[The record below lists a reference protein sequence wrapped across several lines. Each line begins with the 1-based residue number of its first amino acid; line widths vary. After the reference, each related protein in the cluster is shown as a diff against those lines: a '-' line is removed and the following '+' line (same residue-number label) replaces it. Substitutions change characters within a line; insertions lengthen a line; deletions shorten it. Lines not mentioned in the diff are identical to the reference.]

1 MCGICGEL
9 RFDAAP
15 VREEALVAMRD
26 RLVHRGPDSFGV
38 YVSARGTGGLGFRR
52 LRIIDLSP
60 NASQPMANEDGSVQ
74 VVFNGEIYNYK
85 TLREGLLARGHRFRS
100 QSDTEVIVHLYEEK
114 GADCIADLEGM
125 FAIAIWDERAER
137 MTLARDRAGKK
148 PLFYYRDDRMLAF
161 ASEIK
166 AFFDH
171 PAIPIEPDPEA
182 VPYYFIYGYV
192 PLPATIYK
200 GILQLEP
207 GTLMAVDTAGH
218 QATRRYWQLRYPE
231 AGAVRPIARE
241 EAAAGVR
248 ARLTSAVERRLM
260 SDVPLGAFLSG
271 GLDSTIVVGL
281 MSRMMSTPVKTFS
294 IGFEGDAAYDE
305 TAYARLAAERFET
318 DHTEFRVS
326 PSAIDLIDT
335 LVWHHDGPFGDSS
348 AVPTYLVSKLTR
360 EKVTVVLTG
369 DGGDELFA
377 GYLRFYAALLADRVP
392 VAVGR
397 AAHGLLSGVPTPANN
412 RHWLARAQ
420 RFAASMSAPL
430 HDRLTAWNAL
440 FFDDLEALLR
450 PDFVAGLKPI
460 DKLHHIAAERAMMA
474 GRSTLSQALHAN
486 FTSYLADDLLVKTD
500 RCTMANSL
508 EARSPFLDRELVE
521 YAAGL
526 PDDLKLRGGRT
537 KVILRDAF
545 PDLVPAAIGRRGK
558 MGFGVPLDTWF
569 RGELREHMRDLLLAP
584 GARYRDMLSGPF
596 VEALVARHLAGDANL
611 GQQLWSI
618 MCFEVWLQRLPE
630 WTRRARPGPSQP
642 LASPA
647 LSQGVRA

>member
-9 RFDAAP
+9 RFDGAP
-15 VREEALVAMRD
+15 VREEELVAMRD

-38 YVSARGTGGLGFRR
+38 YVSPRAAAGLGFRR
-52 LRIIDLSP
+52 LKIIDLSP
-60 NASQPMANEDGSVQ
+60 NAGQPMANEDGTVQ
-74 VVFNGEIYNYK
+74 VVFNGEIYNYR
-85 TLREGLLARGHRFRS
+85 TLREELAARGHRFRS

-125 FAIAIWDERAER
+125 FAIAIWDDRAER
-137 MTLARDRAGKK
+137 LTLARDRAGKK
-148 PLFYYRDDRMLAF
+148 PLFYYRDDRLLAF
-161 ASEIK
+161 ASEVK
-166 AFFDH
+166 AFFEH
-171 PAIPIEPDPEA
+171 PGIPIEPDPEA
-182 VPYYFIYGYV
+182 IPYYFIYGYV

-200 GILQLEP
+200 RVHQLAP
-207 GTLMAVDTAGH
+207 GTLMTVDAAGRS
-218 QATRRYWQLRYPE
+218 AARRYWQLRYPE
-231 AGAVRPIARE
+231 AGEVRPIARQ

-248 ARLTSAVERRLM
+248 ERLTRAVERRLM

-281 MSRMMSTPVKTFS
+281 MSRMMSAPVKTFS
-294 IGFEGDAAYDE
+294 IGFDGDPAYDE
-305 TAYARLAAERFET
+305 TAYARLAAERFKTE
-318 DHTEFRVS
+318 HTEFRVS
-326 PSAIDLIDT
+326 PSALDLIET

-360 EKVTVVLTG
+360 EQVTVVLTG
-369 DGGDELFA
+369 DGGDEVFA
-377 GYLRFYAALLADRVP
+377 GYLRFHAALLAERVP
-392 VAVGR
+392 ASVGR
-397 AAHGLLSGVPTPANN
+397 AAHAVLSRVATPVND

-420 RFAASMSAPL
+420 RFAESMSAPL
-430 HDRLTAWNAL
+430 HDRLTGWNAL

-460 DKLHHIAAERAMMA
+460 DKLRHIGAERAMLA

-486 FTSYLADDLLVKTD
+486 FASYLADDLLVKTD

-526 PDDLKLRGGRT
+526 PDHLKLRRGRT

-545 PDLVPAAIGRRGK
+545 PDLVPPAIDRRGK

-569 RGELREHMRDLLLAP
+569 RGELRDYMRDLLLAP
-584 GARYRDMLSGPF
+584 DARYRDMLSSAF
-596 VEALVARHLAGDANL
+596 VEGLVARHLAGRANL

-618 MCFEVWLQRLPE
+618 MCFEVWLRRFPE
-630 WTRRARPGPSQP
+630 WTRRARQPGQP
-642 LASPA
+642 LSSPTA
-647 LSQGVRA
+647 SQGAHA